1 MDNKQQVTNNPINQ
15 PIPSINAQPIVEN
28 QQPIT
33 NNSQPSI
40 NNQASST
47 PIRTGANLLLL
58 IPGILLI
65 IGGAFLGLIS
75 FAFAGDSG
83 QVRIDGVL
91 FSLLIG
97 AIPTA
102 IGIALI
108 VLGNKIRT
116 KNKSAKLLGKILLAI
131 IGLLLIING
140 IIGISSQRTSCEQV
154 KRISESPL
162 FKSPR
167 NDRDIDIYCNSAPT
181 HSIIVITIGS
191 SLIGLAILLHL
202 IKSKK

>member
-1 MDNKQQVTNNPINQ
+1 MINNSATPVTNQPVPPQ
-15 PIPSINAQPIVEN
+15 PIPTINPRPIIEN
-28 QQPIT
+28 PQPIT

-65 IGGAFLGLIS
+65 LGGAFLGFISLI
-75 FAFAGDSG
+75 FAGDSG

-116 KNKSAKLLGKILLAI
+116 KNKGAKLLGKILLAI

-140 IIGISSQRTSCEQV
+140 IIGISNQRTSCEQV

-162 FKSPR
+162 FKGPR
-167 NDRDIDIYCNSAPT
+167 NRLT
-181 HSIIVITIGS
+181 LLS
-191 SLIGLAILLHL
+191 SSQLVHRL
-202 IKSKK
+202 SD